1 MREVL
6 IRVLLLRTL
15 LKIKINEY
23 KNKFKIERRE
33 K

>member
-6 IRVLLLRTL
+6 IGMLLLRTL

>member
-23 KNKFKIERRE
+23 KNIFRIERRE
-33 K
+33 

>member
-6 IRVLLLRTL
+6 IRVLLLRMP

-23 KNKFKIERRE
+23 KNKLKRERRL